1 MKNYRAFDLR
11 EDAGYFVVFEH
22 INEAAEL
29 FFKKASHS
37 VIAEVLGDKM
47 QKVPCFIGFD
57 DLQKV
62 NKNFQQNLISHLMTS
77 QLGIKSL

>member
-1 MKNYRAFDLR
+1 MKNYRAFDPR

-37 VIAEVLGDKM
+37 VIAEVLGDRM
-47 QKVPCFIGFD
+47 QKVPCFVGFD

-77 QLGIKSL
+77 QLGIKSI

>member
-1 MKNYRAFDLR
+1 MFRDSFSLLSENKNRVQEELKSFKNYRAFDPR

-22 INEAAEL
+22 INEAAE
-29 FFKKASHS
+29 FYFKKASHS

-57 DLQKV
+57 DL
-62 NKNFQQNLISHLMTS
+62 
-77 QLGIKSL
+77 